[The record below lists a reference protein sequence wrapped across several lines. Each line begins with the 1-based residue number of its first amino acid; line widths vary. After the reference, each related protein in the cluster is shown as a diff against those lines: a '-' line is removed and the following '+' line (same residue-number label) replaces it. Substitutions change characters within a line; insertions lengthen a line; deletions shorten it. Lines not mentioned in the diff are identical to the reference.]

1 MIKYTLIVNSKANS
15 GRAKSFIQESTS
27 ALNEALGN
35 PNILYADDPSEIH
48 QLVQEALL
56 NSDCI
61 IACGGDGTMQ
71 SVARALYGRDCL
83 MGVIPIGSGNDFVKA
98 LGISTGKELIYYLN
112 IILKRDIRLID
123 VPMLNDDI
131 FINTAGI
138 GFDGLTNNLAVKSK
152 FKGSVKYLVSGF
164 KAFLTAKQVRCEI
177 KAGKTFTYT
186 GYIWMVAVAN
196 GHTEG
201 GKYKISPSSD
211 NADGVF
217 ELVIVPA
224 YSRIRLMVAFL
235 FLSLNI
241 SLSNRFFHVYKT
253 SAASIRIDHD
263 HHIHLDGEV
272 GKTSSKYEVKILP
285 EKLTVIAS

>member
-1 MIKYTLIVNSKANS
+1 MIKYTLIVNSRANS
-15 GRAKSFIQESTS
+15 GRAKNFIQERTS

-35 PNILYADDPSEIH
+35 PNILYADNPSQIH

-98 LGISTGKELIYYLN
+98 LGIAPGKELSYYLN
-112 IILKRDIRLID
+112 IILKRNISQVDIP
-123 VPMLNDDI
+123 VLNDDI
-131 FINTAGI
+131 FINTSGI
-138 GFDGLTNNLAVKSK
+138 GFDGLTNYLAAKSK

-164 KAFLTAKQVRCEI
+164 KAFLTAKQARCEI
-177 KAGKTFTYT
+177 QAGKAFTYE

-211 NADGVF
+211 NADGIL

-224 YSRIRLMVAFL
+224 YSRIRLMIAFL

-241 SLSNRFFHVYKT
+241 SLSNRFFHIYKT
-253 SAASIRIDHD
+253 SAASIRIDHH
-263 HHIHLDGEV
+263 HHIHLDGEI
-272 GKTSSKYEVKILP
+272 GTASSKYEVRILD
-285 EKLTVIAS
+285 EKLAVIGS